1 MTKIRDAWISSSA
14 SQRVCATLEDAGFE
28 VFFVGGCVRNAL
40 LKQPMSDFDISTS
53 ATPEQVLSLAKAV
66 GIKAIPTGIEHGT
79 ITLVEDGIPF
89 EVTTYRKDVET
100 DGRHAVIAFAETM
113 QEDAARRD
121 FTMNALYANSKGDV
135 FDPIGGLPDLE
146 QGIVRF
152 IGNPEDRIR
161 EDYLRILRFFRFSA
175 WYGNADQGIDAEALA
190 ACAEH
195 QDGIEALSPERIG
208 NEMRKILAA
217 PDPAPV
223 LGSMGASGILA
234 RVLPGAAPVTLA
246 ILVHLETEVAPDP
259 MLRLAA
265 LGGQDAK
272 ERLRLSNAEAKRV
285 DLYQSEALGSKAP
298 AELAYRYGLETA
310 RSIMILRFAFFQNPL
325 PPIEDDLARGASASF
340 PIKAQE
346 LLGEYE
352 GPALGERLRTLET
365 AWIESGFTLS
375 KDALLAL

>member
-14 SQRVCATLEDAGFE
+14 SQRVCATFEDAGFE
-28 VFFVGGCVRNAL
+28 AFFVGGCVRNAL
-40 LKQPMSDFDISTS
+40 LKQPVSDFDISTS

-100 DGRHAVIAFAETM
+100 DGRHAVVAFAKTM

-195 QDGIEALSPERIG
+195 QDGIEALSAERIG

-217 PDPAPV
+217 PNPAPV

-246 ILVHLETEVAPDP
+246 ILVHLETEAVPDP

-285 DLYQSEALGSKAP
+285 DLYQSEAFGSKAP